1 MVVYLTRVHK
11 ILWCDKSKTQ
21 NIFNYDY
28 EYAYENHILVIIWL
42 AVIFYNIMQLNKLQ
56 TSHAIKK
63 IELESRIYLVHIGP
77 SLTML
82 STTFTLLV
90 LITRLPLILLTKK
103 ELAISRALIHAH
115 KTSLTYLNTHWST
128 LLLNPTS
135 ICILHKLWYPTNFYN
150 KVAPILN
157 SQKKALTISQT
168 LTHVYKTSPTYL

>member
-1 MVVYLTRVHK
+1 
-11 ILWCDKSKTQ
+11 
-21 NIFNYDY
+21 
-28 EYAYENHILVIIWL
+28 
-42 AVIFYNIMQLNKLQ
+42 MQLNKLQ

-115 KTSLTYLNTHWST
+115 KTSLTYLNTH
-128 LLLNPTS
+128 
-135 ICILHKLWYPTNFYN
+135 
-150 KVAPILN
+150 
-157 SQKKALTISQT
+157 
-168 LTHVYKTSPTYL
+168 